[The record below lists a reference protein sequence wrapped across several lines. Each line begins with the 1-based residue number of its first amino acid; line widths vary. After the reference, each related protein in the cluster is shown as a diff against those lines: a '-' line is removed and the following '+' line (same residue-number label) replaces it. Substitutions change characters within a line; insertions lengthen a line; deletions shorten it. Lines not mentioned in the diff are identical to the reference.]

1 MTESL
6 SVLLLQPPAAKP
18 SGPPLGLAVLFG
30 YLRRQGLEVQILDA
44 NLAAY
49 HFLLQP
55 DQLAAM
61 APVSANTAL
70 RRALKHVVRSWSLL
84 TSPAACHSFAR
95 YQTAVQHLNTA
106 LSVYRGSG
114 GDERLTLGD
123 YRHEGRLEF
132 SLHDLQQFATG
143 QISTL
148 FAGYFVKELLPAVV
162 ARRPRLI
169 ALSINYRHQLLP
181 AFELAGMLRRALPEV
196 KLVAGGGML
205 TSWRT
210 ELEQVTDALAP
221 FDHLVFGPGEE
232 VLLQL
237 AQGGETQRFFLE
249 DSSCLS
255 FEPDFSGLPVAA
267 YLSPEPVLPVT
278 ASRGCYWQRCLFCPE
293 AVAPTH
299 PYCSCVPSEVPDL
312 LLALAD
318 RWQVRHF
325 HFTDN
330 ALPVPVLQA
339 LAARRE
345 ELAGLSWY
353 GFVRFEAALA
363 EPQLVDNL
371 AAAGCSML
379 QLGLESGSQTVL
391 DHLGKGTSITT
402 AAVVLE
408 TLRQAGIATYVYVM
422 FGVPDETDEDRR
434 ATLRFLEEHADAI
447 GYLNLAIMN
456 LPHRSQLAVGREAS
470 VETKGEAAVR
480 GLYLTGAVEKQ
491 RRSDAR
497 RFIQQELLASPA
509 IRTIV
514 NRTPPLFTSDH
525 AFFFDPQVM

>member
-1 MTESL
+1 M
-6 SVLLLQPPAAKP
+6 SVLLLQPPAIKP
-18 SGPPLGLAVLFG
+18 AGPPLGLAVLLG
-30 YLRRQGLEVQILDA
+30 YLHRQGIAAQALDA

-49 HFLLQP
+49 RYLLQP
-55 DQLAAM
+55 ERLAAL
-61 APVSANTAL
+61 APTPANTSL
-70 RRALKHVVRSWSLL
+70 RRALKHVARSWALL
-84 TSPAACHSFAR
+84 SSPAAGRSFAR

-106 LSVYRGSG
+106 LGVYRGLG

-123 YRHEGRLEF
+123 YRHGGRSEF
-132 SLHDLQQFATG
+132 SLQDLQQFAAGET
-143 QISTL
+143 STL
-148 FAGYFVKELLPAVV
+148 FAAYFAAELLPEVV
-162 ARRPRLI
+162 AFNPRLI

-181 AFELAGMLRRALPEV
+181 AFELAGILRRALPGV

-205 TSWRT
+205 TSWRV
-210 ELEQVTDALAP
+210 ELEKVRDLLAP

-232 VLLQL
+232 ALLQL
-237 AQGGETQRFFLE
+237 ARRGGDDDFFLE
-249 DSSCLS
+249 GSTCLS
-255 FEPDFSGLPVAA
+255 FEPDFNGLPAAA
-267 YLSPEPVLPVT
+267 YLSPEPVLPIT

-299 PYCSCVPSEVPDL
+299 PYRSCEPSAVPDL
-312 LLALAD
+312 LLALAE

-330 ALPVPVLQA
+330 ALPVPVLQS

-345 ELAGLSWY
+345 ELVGLSWY

-363 EPQLVDNL
+363 GPQLVEQL
-371 AAAGCSML
+371 AAAGCRML
-379 QLGLESGSQTVL
+379 QLGLESGSQKVL

-402 AAVVLE
+402 AAAVLE
-408 TLRQAGIATYVYVM
+408 ALRQAGIATYVYVM
-422 FGVPDETDEDRR
+422 FGVPGETEEDRR
-434 ATLRFLEEHADAI
+434 ATLHFLEEHADAI

-456 LPHRSQLAVGREAS
+456 LPYQSELAVGRDATVATE
-470 VETKGEAAVR
+470 GER
-480 GLYLTGAVEKQ
+480 GLYLTGAAEKQ

-525 AFFFDPQVM
+525 AFFFDRPKG

>member
-1 MTESL
+1 M
-6 SVLLLQPPAAKP
+6 LLLQPPAIKP
-18 SGPPLGLAVLFG
+18 AGPPLGLAVLLG
-30 YLRRQGLEVQILDA
+30 YLRRQGIAAQALDA
-44 NLAAY
+44 NVEAY
-49 HFLLQP
+49 RYLLQP
-55 DQLAAM
+55 ERLAAL
-61 APVSANTAL
+61 APATANTSL
-70 RRALKHVVRSWSLL
+70 RRAIKNIARSWTLL
-84 TSPAACHSFAR
+84 TSSAACRSFAR
-95 YQTAVQHLNTA
+95 YQSAVQHLNTA
-106 LSVYRGSG
+106 LGVYRGLS

-123 YRHEGRLEF
+123 YRHGGRSEF
-132 SLHDLQQFATG
+132 SLHDLQQFAAGET
-143 QISTL
+143 STL
-148 FAGYFVKELLPAVV
+148 FNDYFAEELLPGIV
-162 ARRPRLI
+162 ARKPRLI

-181 AFELAGMLRRALPEV
+181 AFELAGMLRRALPSV
-196 KLVAGGGML
+196 KLVAGGCML

-210 ELEQVTDALAP
+210 EVEKASDLLGP

-232 VLLQL
+232 ALLQL
-237 AQGGETQRFFLE
+237 AQGVGTQEFFLE
-249 DSSCLS
+249 GSTCLS
-255 FEPDFSGLPVAA
+255 FEPDFSGLPVTA

-299 PYCSCVPSEVPDL
+299 PYRSCVPSEVPDL
-312 LLALAD
+312 LLTLAD

-330 ALPVPVLQA
+330 ALPVPVLQS

-371 AAAGCSML
+371 ASAGCRML

-391 DHLGKGTSITT
+391 DHLGKGTSVTT
-402 AAVVLE
+402 AAAVLE
-408 TLRQAGIATYVYVM
+408 ALRQAGIATYVYVM

-456 LPHRSQLAVGREAS
+456 LPHQSELAVGRETT
-470 VETKGEAAVR
+470 VETGGEAAAVR
-480 GLYLTGAVEKQ
+480 GLYLTGAAEQK

-497 RFIQQELLASPA
+497 RFIQKELLASPA

-525 AFFFDPQVM
+525 AFFFDKLKG